1 MRNTI
6 QKFGLPWWLS
16 WWRIH
21 LPCMRPRFD
30 PWVGKI
36 PWRRARQPTPV
47 SFPGESHGQRSLASC
62 SPWGHKGSETT
73 ERLSTYTYLC
83 HEVPQTGWL
92 KTVKIH
98 CFMFWRL
105 EAQNQGVWRAS
116 LPRKETFW
124 LVPRSGDVSVL
135 WLVDDCL
142 HIIVPLC
149 MPLFVQ
155 MSPFHKD
162 TSHTGL

>member
-36 PWRRARQPTPV
+36 PWRRARHPTPV
-47 SFPGESHGQRSLASC
+47 SLPGESHGQRSLASC
-62 SPWGHKGSETT
+62 SPWGRKGSETT
-73 ERLSTYTYLC
+73 ERLSTYIYLC
-83 HEVPQTGWL
+83 HEVPPTGWL

-105 EAQNQGVWRAS
+105 EAQNQGVRRAS

-124 LVPRSGDVSVL
+124 LFLTLEMWVSCDWWSTVFISSSL
-135 WLVDDCL
+135 SACL
-142 HIIVPLC
+142 SLSKC
-149 MPLFVQ
+149 PLFIRTPVTL
-155 MSPFHKD
+155 D
-162 TSHTGL
+162 